1 MNQPEIKDA
10 VELLRRYKTQKSWT
24 DAQLATSMTAFGWT
38 WTETHVAALFRGTM
52 KPSEEEREYI
62 KRYLLSRYYVETLA

>member
-52 KPSEEEREYI
+52 KPSEEKCEYI
-62 KRYLLSRYYVETLA
+62 KRYLLSRYYVETLV